1 MSAAT
6 LLYIIFAGI
15 IALSL
20 ALFQY
25 WFSAKQKG
33 KQLML
38 YTFLRFISIFSLLLL
53 LINPK
58 FEQLSYI
65 NEKPSLVVAV
75 DNSES
80 VTFLKQD
87 KNVIKILDE
96 LTNNNELKKRFEIDI
111 YTFGNELKSSDSLS
125 FTDKQTNLSSV
136 FKELSQVYKSKVAPT
151 LVITDG
157 NQTYGNDYEFISRNL
172 EQPIFPIILGDTVT
186 YADIRIQQLNVNK
199 YAYLKN
205 RFPVEVILTYNGN
218 ENVKSR
224 FVVKSGNSNVYT
236 KSISFSKERNSQIIN
251 LDLPANRVGVR
262 SYTAQIIP
270 LDIEKNRV
278 NNSKEFAV
286 EVIDQ
291 KTNVAIISDIIHP
304 DLGALK
310 KSIESNEQ
318 RSVSFL
324 KPNVGIATLDD
335 YQLVIL
341 YQPNRKFKNIIE
353 SIESNDK
360 NHFTITGTSTDW
372 IFLGN
377 MFTYL
382 DKDQTNQKDEFQAV
396 LNTGYNAFIIDD
408 LKFNSYPPL
417 KSSFGDIELSSPFD
431 AILYKKIG
439 NIETEQILMAT
450 LETGERR
457 QAFLFGEG
465 IWKWRA
471 QSFLNSRSFND
482 FDNFIGKLIQYL
494 ASNKRRNRLSLTYD
508 SFYDGSNQVKISAQ
522 FFDKN
527 YDFDNRGSLNILLKD
542 KTSGE
547 SRTLPFIL
555 NNTNYEVDLSS
566 LPASEYSFTVTVA
579 NEGLKQSGSF
589 TILDFNV
596 EQQFLNADVTKLQRL
611 AKNSAGKAYFITN
624 TDSLVSQLISDTRF
638 VTIQKSTKKIV
649 PLIDWKYL
657 LALIA
662 LSLAIEWFIRKY
674 NGLI

>member
-1 MSAAT
+1 MSTTT
-6 LLYIIFAGI
+6 LLYIILAGI
-15 IALSL
+15 IALFL

-58 FEQLSYI
+58 FEQISFF
-65 NEKPSLVVAV
+65 NEKPNLVLVV

-80 VTFLKQD
+80 IAYLKQD
-87 KNVIKILDE
+87 SNAITILNE
-96 LTNNNELKKRFEIDI
+96 LTNNEELKKRFEIDR
-111 YTFGNELKSSDSLS
+111 YTFGNGLNTSDSLS
-125 FTDKQTNLSSV
+125 FKAKQTNLSKV
-136 FKELSQVYKSKVAPT
+136 FNELSQVYKNTIAPT
-151 LVITDG
+151 LIITDG
-157 NQTYGNDYEFISRNL
+157 NQTYGNDYEFISQDYD
-172 EQPIFPIILGDTVT
+172 QPIFPIILGDTVT
-186 YADIRIQQLNVNK
+186 YADFRIQQLNVNK

-218 ENVKSR
+218 ENVNSR
-224 FVVKSGNSNVYT
+224 FIVKSGNSNIFS
-236 KSISFSKERNSQIIN
+236 KSISFSKENNSQILN
-251 LDLPANRVGVR
+251 FDLPANRVGVR
-262 SYTAQIIP
+262 SYTAQIVP
-270 LDIEKNRV
+270 MAIEKNVV
-278 NNSKEFAV
+278 NNSKAFAV

-318 RSVSFL
+318 RSVTFL
-324 KPNVGIATLDD
+324 KPNVGIATLDN

-341 YQPNRKFKNIIE
+341 YQPNRKFKAIYDAIE
-353 SIESNDK
+353 ASKK
-360 NHFTITGTSTDW
+360 NHFTITGTATDW
-372 IFLGN
+372 NFLGN
-377 MFTYL
+377 VFTYF
-382 DKDQTNQKDEFQAV
+382 DKDQTNQTDQYQAV

-417 KSSFGDIELSSPFD
+417 VSSFGEIEFSSTVE
-431 AILYKKIG
+431 AMLYKKIG
-439 NIETEQILMAT
+439 NIETEEILMAT
-450 LETGERR
+450 LETGEKR

-471 QSFLNSRSFND
+471 QSYLNARSFND

-494 ASNKRRNRLSLTYD
+494 ASNKRRNRLSLNYD
-508 SFYDGSNQVKISAQ
+508 SFYDGSSPVKISAQ

-527 YDFDNRGSLNILLKD
+527 YEFDNRGSLNISLKD
-542 KTSGE
+542 KITGE
-547 SRTLPFIL
+547 SRSLPFIL

-566 LPASEYSFTVTVA
+566 LPASEYTFTVAVT
-579 NEGLKQSGSF
+579 NEGMKQSGSF

-611 AKNSAGKAYFITN
+611 ASNSNGSAYFIAN
-624 TDSLVSQLISDTRF
+624 TDSLVSQLISDKRF
-638 VTIQKSTKKIV
+638 ATIQKSTKKIV

-657 LALIA
+657 LAIVA
-662 LSLAIEWFIRKY
+662 LSLAIEWFMRKY